1 MLLSGNE
8 RQVALMKHSAM
19 VLAGIELVFF
29 VEAHTILY
37 FGFFFCEN
45 NGDNTPV
52 LLVFAQRL
60 HRAKDFFASYSTL
73 PLRRLAVH
81 KLGEDTG
88 RTAEVN

>member
-1 MLLSGNE
+1 MTGGFNE
-8 RQVALMKHSAM
+8 TFCHDFGWDRASFLCRGPHNT
-19 VLAGIELVFF
+19 VFW
-29 VEAHTILY
+29 I
-37 FGFFFCEN
+37 FFCEN
-45 NGDNTPV
+45 SGDSTPV

-88 RTAEVN
+88 RTAEVK